1 MKITSLSVDN
11 WRNFRSVDF
20 AIGDRLIVV
29 GPNAS
34 GKSNFLDLFRFLGDI
49 AADGGGLAAALDSRG
64 GMSKVRSLFG
74 RNNANGRLRIRVSLL
89 DGDVSWD
96 YELSIKSE
104 PRGHHRPLVDSEI
117 VTRNG
122 DVILTRP
129 DDDDKQDPELLTQ
142 THLEQIFTNKSFRA
156 IADYFKSIRYFH
168 LSPQA
173 IREPAPGSHHDEP
186 YGSGFLSAINSTK
199 PKTRTKWLSTIQEAL
214 QSAVP
219 QFESLNLEVDDSG
232 QPHLIAGYRNWRQSP
247 ALQQESEFSDGT
259 LRLIGLLWAVISSR
273 TSGGLLLLEEPEL
286 SLNAAIVR
294 SLPTMMAS
302 AQRGNDL
309 QVFMST
315 HSPDLLD
322 DEGVHPSEV
331 LVLTVGSNGTEADL
345 LSGIDE
351 AQPLLKAGLPRA
363 EILAGLINPLD
374 LSILPRTLA
383 G

>member
-1 MKITSLSVDN
+1 MKITSLSTDN
-11 WRNFRSVDF
+11 WRNFRSLDF
-20 AIGDRLIVV
+20 PVEDRLIVV

-49 AADGGGLAAALDSRG
+49 AADGGGLAAAVDSRG
-64 GMSKVRSLFG
+64 GMSKVKSLFS
-74 RNNANGRLRIRVSLL
+74 RNNAEGKLRIKVSLL

-96 YELSIKSE
+96 YELSVKSE
-104 PRGHHRPLVDSEI
+104 PRGHHRPLVDSEK

-122 DVILTRP
+122 EVILHRP
-129 DDDDKQDPELLTQ
+129 DENDRQDPELLTQ
-142 THLEQIFTNKSFRA
+142 THLEQIFTNKSFRG
-156 IADYFKSIRYFH
+156 IAEHFRSIRYFH

-173 IREPAPGSHHDEP
+173 IRETSPGAHSNEP
-186 YGSGFLSAINSTK
+186 YGSGLLSSINSTSAR
-199 PKTRTKWLSTIQEAL
+199 TRSKWLSTIQQVL

-219 QFESLNLEVDDSG
+219 QFESLTLEVDESG
-232 QPHLIAGYRNWRQSP
+232 QPHLVAGYRNWRQSP
-247 ALQQESEFSDGT
+247 ALQRETEFSDGT

-294 SLPTMMAS
+294 SLPTMLAS

-322 DEGVHPSEV
+322 DEGVHPSEI
-331 LVLTVGSNGTEADL
+331 LVLTVGNNGTEGAL
-345 LSGIDE
+345 LSEISQ
-351 AQPLLKAGLPRA
+351 AQPQLTVGLPRA
-363 EILAGLINPLD
+363 DIVSGLIDPND
-374 LSILPRTLA
+374 LSTVPQTLA

>member
-1 MKITSLSVDN
+1 LKITSLSVDN
-11 WRNFRSVDF
+11 WRNFRTLNF
-20 AIGDRLIVV
+20 AVGDRLIVV

-49 AADGGGLAAALDSRG
+49 AADGGGLAAALNSRG
-64 GMSKVRSLFG
+64 GMSKVKSLFG
-74 RNNANGRLRIRVSLL
+74 RNNANGRLRIRVSLV
-89 DGDVSWD
+89 DDDVAWD

-104 PRGHHRPLVDSEI
+104 PRGHHRPLVDSEK
-117 VTRNG
+117 VTRDG
-122 DVILTRP
+122 EVILQRP
-129 DDDDKQDPELLTQ
+129 NKDDEQDPELLTQ

-173 IREPAPGSHHDEP
+173 IREPVPGSRHDEP
-186 YGSGFLSAINSTK
+186 YGSGFLAAINST
-199 PKTRTKWLSTIQEAL
+199 PPRIRSRWLSTIQEVL
-214 QSAVP
+214 QTAVP
-219 QFESLNLEVDDSG
+219 QFESLDLEVDDSG
-232 QPHLIAGYRNWRQSP
+232 QPHLVAGYRNWRRSP
-247 ALQQESEFSDGT
+247 ALQQESDFSDGT
-259 LRLIGLLWAVISSR
+259 LRLIGLMWAVISSR

-294 SLPTMMAS
+294 SLPTMLAA

-309 QVFMST
+309 QVFMTT

-322 DEGVHPSEV
+322 DEGVHPCEV
-331 LVLTVGSNGTEADL
+331 LVLTVGDNGTEADVL
-345 LSGIDE
+345 ANVDE

-363 EILAGLINPLD
+363 EIVAGLIDPCD
-374 LSILPRTLA
+374 LGTLPRTLA